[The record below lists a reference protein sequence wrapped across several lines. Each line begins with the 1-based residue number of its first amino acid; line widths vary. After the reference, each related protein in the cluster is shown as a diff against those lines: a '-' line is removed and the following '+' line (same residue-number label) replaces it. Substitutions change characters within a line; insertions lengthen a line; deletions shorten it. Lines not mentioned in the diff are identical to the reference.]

1 MLVQPPM
8 AGHDVTDPWLY
19 LFYSFFINN
28 EAVGKNML
36 YDLGI
41 MKAWEAKQLS
51 RGELLRAVFPIPF
64 LLYLIGEVR
73 TSCRIV

>member
-1 MLVQPPM
+1 MLVQLPM
-8 AGHDVTDPWLY
+8 AGHDVMVPWLC
-19 LFYSFFINN
+19 LFYSFLINN
-28 EAVGKNML
+28 EAVGKKML

-51 RGELLRAVFPIPF
+51 RGELLRAVFLIPF
-64 LLYLIGEVR
+64 LLYLIGGVR